1 MRSSLLQRMFRHEA
15 ASGIVLML
23 ASALALALANSPLA
37 DFYNLLLSVHASVR
51 IDGFGID
58 KPILL
63 WINDGLMAIF
73 FLLVGLEIKREVLA
87 GELSDRARAILP
99 VVAAIGGMTVPA
111 LIYLAITRNEPDAMT
126 GWAIPCET
134 DIAFSLG
141 VMALFGSRVAPSLK
155 VFLTALAIID
165 DLGAIIII
173 AIFYTEEL
181 SWLSL
186 DVALGAIAV
195 LAALNLAGVQRVIW
209 YVLVGIVLWVFVLK
223 SGVHATL
230 AGVALALA
238 IPFKTRSAGP
248 SPLVRIEHELAP
260 WVGFGILPL
269 FGFANAGLPFAG
281 LSFSSI
287 LEPLPLGI
295 AAGLFLGKQLGVFGA
310 AALVIRRGWA
320 QLPEGASWF
329 ALYGTSILTGI
340 GFTMSLFIGTLAF
353 GESDREAP
361 MRLGVLVGSALSA
374 LAGAAVLSFA
384 ARGSSRSSRSPRPSR
399 SPNNSKLADG
409 TAQS

>member
-1 MRSSLLQRMFRHEA
+1 MRFGMLQRLFRHEA
-15 ASGIVLML
+15 ASGVVLML

-37 DFYNLLLSVHASVR
+37 EFYNLLLSVRGSVR

-58 KPILL
+58 KPMLL

-73 FLLVGLEIKREVLA
+73 FLLVGLEIKREVLE
-87 GELSDRARAILP
+87 GELSDRRRAILP

-111 LIYLAITRNEPDAMT
+111 LTYLAIARNEPGAT
-126 GWAIPCET
+126 VGWAIPCET

-155 VFLTALAIID
+155 LFLTALAIID
-165 DLGAIIII
+165 DLGAIVII

-186 DVALGAIAV
+186 DVALAALVI

-238 IPFKTRSAGP
+238 IPFKTRSGEE

-269 FGFANAGLPFAG
+269 FGFANAGLSFAD
-281 LSFSSI
+281 LSLLSI
-287 LEPLPLGI
+287 LDPVPLGI
-295 AAGLFLGKQLGVFGA
+295 AAGLFLGKQIGVFGA

-320 QLPEGASWF
+320 QLPDGAGWL

-374 LAGAAVLSFA
+374 LVGAGVLA
-384 ARGSSRSSRSPRPSR
+384 LPPLGRKG
-399 SPNNSKLADG
+399 
-409 TAQS
+409 Q

>member
-1 MRSSLLQRMFRHEA
+1 MLQRLFRHEA
-15 ASGIVLML
+15 ASGVVLML

-37 DFYNLLLSVHASVR
+37 EFYNLLLSVHGSVR

-58 KPILL
+58 KPMLL

-87 GELSDRARAILP
+87 GELSDRRRAILP

-111 LIYLAITRNEPDAMT
+111 LIYLAMTRNEPGAIT

-141 VMALFGSRVAPSLK
+141 VMALFGSRIAPSLK
-155 VFLTALAIID
+155 LFLTALAIID
-165 DLGAIIII
+165 DLGAIVVI
-173 AIFYTEEL
+173 AVFYTEEL
-181 SWLSL
+181 SWVSL
-186 DVALGAIAV
+186 DVALAALAT

-209 YVLVGIVLWVFVLK
+209 YVLIGIVLWVFVLK

-238 IPFKTRSAGP
+238 IPFKGQP
-248 SPLVRIEHELAP
+248 DQGSPLIRIEHDLAP
-260 WVGFGILPL
+260 WVGFGVLPL
-269 FGFANAGLPFAG
+269 FGFANAGLSFTD
-281 LSFSSI
+281 LSLSSI
-287 LEPLPLGI
+287 VEPVPLGI
-295 AAGLFLGKQLGVFGA
+295 AAGLFLGKQVGVFGA
-310 AALVIRRGWA
+310 AAAVIRRGWA
-320 QLPEGASWF
+320 QLPDGANWL

-353 GESDREAP
+353 GETDREAP
-361 MRLGVLVGSALSA
+361 MRLGVLVGSVLSA
-374 LAGAAVLSFA
+374 LVGAGLLALPALGRKGNDGRHGLA
-384 ARGSSRSSRSPRPSR
+384 QYRSLSPRKPASTGTR
-399 SPNNSKLADG
+399 S
-409 TAQS
+409 

>member
-1 MRSSLLQRMFRHEA
+1 MRSGLLQRLFRHEA
-15 ASGIVLML
+15 ASGVVLML
-23 ASALALALANSPLA
+23 ASALALGLANSPLA
-37 DFYNLLLSVHASVR
+37 EFYNLLLSVHGSVK
-51 IDGFGID
+51 INGFGID

-111 LIYLAITRNEPDAMT
+111 LIYLAITRNEPNAIT

-141 VMALFGSRVAPSLK
+141 VMALFRSGVAPSLK

-238 IPFKTRSAGP
+238 IPLKTRSAEEA
-248 SPLVRIEHELAP
+248 PLVRVEHELAP

-287 LEPLPLGI
+287 VEPIPLGI
-295 AAGLFLGKQLGVFGA
+295 AAGLFLGKQIGVFGA
-310 AALVIRRGWA
+310 TALVIRRGWA
-320 QLPEGASWF
+320 QLPEGAGWL

-374 LAGAAVLSFA
+374 LAGAVVLSLA
-384 ARGSSRSSRSPRPSR
+384 ARRPQAPCPR
-399 SPNNSKLADG
+399 G
-409 TAQS
+409 

>member
-1 MRSSLLQRMFRHEA
+1 
-15 ASGIVLML
+15 
-23 ASALALALANSPLA
+23 
-37 DFYNLLLSVHASVR
+37 LLLSVHGAVR
-51 IDGFGID
+51 IDGVGID
-58 KPILL
+58 KPMLL

-87 GELSDRARAILP
+87 GELSDRKRAILP

-111 LIYLAITRNEPDAMT
+111 LIYLAVTRNEPDAIT

-155 VFLTALAIID
+155 LFLTALAIID
-165 DLGAIIII
+165 DLGAIVII

-181 SWLSL
+181 SWISL
-186 DVALGAIAV
+186 DVALAALAV
-195 LAALNLAGVQRVIW
+195 LTVLNLAGVQRVIW
-209 YVLVGIVLWVFVLK
+209 YALAGIVLWVFVLK

-238 IPFKTRSAGP
+238 IPFKGDPGQDSL
-248 SPLVRIEHELAP
+248 LVRIEHELTP
-260 WVGFGILPL
+260 WVGFGVMPL
-269 FGFANAGLPFAG
+269 FGFANAGLSFAD
-281 LSFSSI
+281 LSLSSI
-287 LEPLPLGI
+287 VEPVPLAI
-295 AAGLFLGKQLGVFGA
+295 AAGLFLGKQIGVFGA

-320 QLPEGASWF
+320 QLPAGVSWL

-353 GESDREAP
+353 GETDHETP

-374 LAGAAVLSFA
+374 LVGAGVLGLASK
-384 ARGSSRSSRSPRPSR
+384 SR
-399 SPNNSKLADG
+399 
-409 TAQS
+409 

>member
-1 MRSSLLQRMFRHEA
+1 MLFATLQRLFRHEA

-37 DFYNLLLSVHASVR
+37 EFYNLLLRVHGSVR

-58 KPILL
+58 KPMLL

-73 FLLVGLEIKREVLA
+73 FLLVGLEIKREVLE
-87 GELSDRARAILP
+87 GELSDRRRAILP

-111 LIYLAITRNEPDAMT
+111 LIYLAIARNEPGAIA

-141 VMALFGSRVAPSLK
+141 VMALLGSRVATSLK
-155 VFLTALAIID
+155 LFLTALAIID
-165 DLGAIIII
+165 DLGAIMII
-173 AIFYTEEL
+173 AVFYTDEL
-181 SWLSL
+181 SWISL
-186 DVALGAIAV
+186 DVAL
-195 LAALNLAGVQRVIW
+195 AALVILVMMNLAGVQRVIW

-238 IPFKTRSAGP
+238 IPFKTRPGEA
-248 SPLVRIEHELAP
+248 SPLVCIEHELAP
-260 WVGFGILPL
+260 WVGFGVLPL
-269 FGFANAGLPFAG
+269 FGFANAGLSFAD
-281 LSFSSI
+281 LSLSSI
-287 LEPLPLGI
+287 VEPIPLGI
-295 AAGLFLGKQLGVFGA
+295 AAGLFLGKQIGVFGA
-310 AALVIRRGWA
+310 AAAVIRRGWA
-320 QLPEGASWF
+320 QLPDGAAWVT
-329 ALYGTSILTGI
+329 LWGTSILTGI

-374 LAGAAVLSFA
+374 MVGAAVL
-384 ARGSSRSSRSPRPSR
+384 G
-399 SPNNSKLADG
+399 LAKRR
-409 TAQS
+409 